1 MSAALSLP
9 QLFRRLSWASRDTD
23 ARTTGIKCGQP
34 AAVGEFGGVAVPE
47 TYSKRQHLP
56 NVWYIQTAVFE

>member
-9 QLFRRLSWASRDTD
+9 RCSGGFLGPAVTQTLEQQALSVVSQLPWAASLTH
-23 ARTTGIKCGQP
+23 
-34 AAVGEFGGVAVPE
+34 
-47 TYSKRQHLP
+47 SKRQHLP